1 VELSAADADKWTT
14 LLKHLVSGSTP
25 TSSAEAI
32 PTATEDYELV
42 GSLRQRQKRL
52 RKDEIDEIVRKYQS
66 GQTTQELAREYGC
79 HNNTVSGCLK
89 SAGVTMRLQPPSAE
103 LIDQMV
109 RLYESGMSLA
119 QTGQQ
124 VGVSAQS
131 VLKYVHAA
139 GVVTR
144 DVHGRERSAAEC

>member
-1 VELSAADADKWTT
+1 
-14 LLKHLVSGSTP
+14 
-25 TSSAEAI
+25 
-32 PTATEDYELV
+32 
-42 GSLRQRQKRL
+42 
-52 RKDEIDEIVRKYQS
+52 
-66 GQTTQELAREYGC
+66 
-79 HNNTVSGCLK
+79 
-89 SAGVTMRLQPPSAE
+89 MRLQPPSAE